1 MERSIR
7 IGKDFNVRWSI
18 NKRVDGERQPYELAG
33 KELVLQYRTPYGLKE
48 ATEWKVVGNTIVWT
62 FRGKEQKALGSY
74 ELILT
79 ENGGKD
85 GMVTVDTCR
94 AFKLVAHSCEETEG
108 SGSDIVIEDVVLESE
123 VTFAALRGPQGERG
137 PEGPQGPQGPQ
148 GERGPQGEQGPA
160 GPSYDDTEIK
170 GKLAELSGE
179 IDRHFTFATNG
190 NYENITAKIGFLKK
204 GAIIVN
210 KGVAFTAYADS
221 ARTES
226 LTIRTG
232 DTAVVDSD
240 KRFIIAGGTGGTIDF
255 DYKVT
260 EALLKSEAIEKEFSQ
275 KIQIYDKNI
284 GLTSFDSTNYVQ
296 GYYSSGTGLVA
307 SDYVVTSQTYAVKKG
322 DVISVFPNGDTI
334 QLFIIDADVIN
345 FTILKS
351 FSNVTEDLTYKS
363 EYNGYLR
370 VLARNGGQIIRPG
383 SAKVLCSIH
392 SAAEAEQGEASK
404 SNGIYKSVLDKI
416 PVQIVNDSQNGTN
429 MQFSN
434 ASTIDV
440 DGELYPKVVRV
451 TNGYV
456 RYLNPV
462 DMKNNHLAVRLRI
475 NRLDNG
481 GYINVKVGNTAFPS
495 NAFYYELARTHVN
508 TIIGV
513 WQEFTIPCLAY
524 QTPTTSI
531 NFDNI
536 NDIFIIVNNGEIDVQ
551 YIGIKSNPLKK
562 GIVTFTFDDGYTTQM
577 DAAKMMC
584 RKGVQGTY
592 YVIKKAIDDNAEGY
606 LTIPQLQQMAE
617 QFNSDI
623 QVHGNSPF
631 DNETDESLLTI
642 FRETQ
647 AMLKDNGISDGD
659 HMSYPNG
666 YHSERVVRLARK
678 FFKSCRTILQN
689 IPIETYPPYDR
700 YRMRS
705 VSAIVDSQVDKVK
718 EYIDRCVENN
728 TWLILTFHKME
739 AAPSGASDPSMYCSM
754 AAFEEILNY
763 AVEKANVMSMA
774 EVMRT
779 SYVVA

>member
-1 MERSIR
+1 MRRRRIR
-7 IGKDFNVRWSI
+7 IGKDFKVIWEVFARI
-18 NKRVDGERQPYELAG
+18 NGERQPYNLSG
-33 KELVLQYRTPYGLKE
+33 KQLNLIVNSPLDSMV
-48 ATEWKVVGNTIVWT
+48 ADEWTAEGNVVTWT
-62 FRGKEQKALGSY
+62 FRGKAQKYVGSY
-74 ELILT
+74 QLVLI
-79 ENGGKD
+79 ENQGED
-85 GMVTVDTCR
+85 GMVTVDTCN
-94 AFKLVAHSCEETEG
+94 AFELVAHSCEETSGEG
-108 SGSDIVIEDVVLESE
+108 GDIVIEDVALESE
-123 VTFAALRGPQGERG
+123 VAFAPIIKEVGGGE
-137 PEGPQGPQGPQ
+137 
-148 GERGPQGEQGPA
+148 
-160 GPSYDDTEIK
+160 SYDDTEIK
-170 GKLAELSGE
+170 NAIAVLQAKDAEQSAKLAELSAE
-179 IDRHFTFATNG
+179 IDRHYTFTTNG
-190 NYENITAKIGFLKK
+190 NYENITSKIGFLKK

-210 KGVAFTAYADS
+210 KGVAFVAYKDT

-232 DTAVVDSD
+232 DTIVVDTD
-240 KRFIIAGGTGGTIDF
+240 KSFMIAGGTGGTIDF
-255 DYKVT
+255 DYKVS
-260 EALLKSEAIEKEFSQ
+260 EALHNTETLQKELSN
-275 KIQIYDKNI
+275 KIQVYDKNI
-284 GLTSFDSTNYVQ
+284 GVISFDAKDYVQ
-296 GYYSSGTGLVA
+296 GYYQSGSGLVA
-307 SDYVVTSQTYAVKKG
+307 SDYAISSQTYEVNKG
-322 DVISVFPNGDTI
+322 DVINVFPNGETI
-334 QLFIIDADVIN
+334 QLFILDTDGIS
-345 FTILKS
+345 FTTLKS
-351 FSNVTEDLTYKS
+351 FSNVTEVLTYKS
-363 EYNGYLR
+363 EYRGYLR
-370 VLARNGGQIIRPG
+370 VVSRAGGQIIRPD
-383 SAKVLCSIH
+383 SAKVLCSIRK
-392 SAAEAEQGEASK
+392 AAEDEQGEV
-404 SNGIYKSVLDKI
+404 SNGIGIYKSVLDKI
-416 PVQIVNDSQNGTN
+416 PLQIVNDSQNGTK

-440 DGELYPKVVRV
+440 DEELYPKIVRV
-451 TNGYV
+451 NNGYV

-462 DMKNNHLAVRLRI
+462 DIKNNHLVVRLRI

-524 QTPTTSI
+524 QTPTTNI

-779 SYVVA
+779 SYVVV